1 MECFCHSLFCIEK
14 NVCSSKLHIYC
25 ITGEEHVSILHNR
38 YLSYRSAASMSRF
51 GLAPVHIY
59 VYQICWYVSWQRLA

>member
-1 MECFCHSLFCIEK
+1 M
-14 NVCSSKLHIYC
+14 YC

-59 VYQICWYVSWQRLA
+59 VYQICWYVSWQHLA